1 MLLIIQDNIFLER
14 RKKMRDR
21 FFFMIVF
28 SCLFVISLAILPVSA
43 SLNGSPVQTIRPAAV
58 TIATPPPG
66 GSFIF
71 GDKILF
77 SGTNTDSNTTYLFI
91 TGPSLLAA
99 GSQIESNDSRIAPI
113 TDNVVSSFKIVQ
125 VGTAHQWSWAW
136 DTHKVPLN
144 TGSYTIYAVS
154 TPRDKTHLGSAIYD
168 SVAINITESI
178 LNASVRPTAARQGET
193 ITISGR
199 ATGNPG
205 PGIAIWVIGPNYS
218 DRSVVDLDP
227 DGSFS
232 LDIDSAATHLLSGN
246 YHVFI
251 EHPSSDDTF
260 DFDLNGDYLFNNRIR
275 SNIFTFRGNGRLYGE
290 AAYSAF
296 SAAVN
301 GPKNDDL
308 IVPVSFTLGTLPVTT
323 AATLSASSSG
333 NVTYSPKNGT
343 TVAGTTI
350 VHNSTAGPVT
360 AGSSPAPI
368 PSETVQGGPGNSSGN
383 FSSPAG
389 NTGNGLP
396 YGTLAGIF
404 GIVLLGGVGGAIVIS
419 RRKRD
424 NTVPENSPGDTLLL
438 PQGMAGQG
446 RAGDTGIALPVTL
459 AAGDPASPASLMNA
473 FPAEL
478 AGKYT
483 QISPIGSGGFA
494 MVYSAYR
501 VRDNRKVA
509 IKIPIRSNERTGRS
523 FLHEIQV
530 WETMHHPNIVEVM
543 AANILPVPYVEMEFV
558 AGSLDTLAKP
568 VPVVTAARMIRG
580 IAEGIRY
587 AHARRCIHR
596 DIKPQNILL
605 TGEMIPKITDW
616 GISKVLEEEHTKKT
630 TVAGFSLSYA
640 APEQIAP
647 EKFGS
652 TDERT
657 DIYQIGAVFYELVTG
672 LIPFDDVSMMEMVNE
687 IFYDDPVL
695 PSYFNPDAAGVEKI
709 ILKCLAKDPKQRY
722 QSADELLDAL
732 GEYLD
737 DHGPGVPGN
746 GPR

>member
-1 MLLIIQDNIFLER
+1 MREVIFLII
-14 RKKMRDR
+14 
-21 FFFMIVF
+21 VA
-28 SCLFVISLAILPVSA
+28 SCLFVIPVAIQPVSA
-43 SLNGSPVQTIRPAAV
+43 SLNGSPAQIISPSAV
-58 TIATPPPG
+58 TIATSPPAG

-77 SGTNTDSNTTYLFI
+77 SGTNTDSNRTYLFI

-99 GSQIESNDSRIAPI
+99 GSQIESNDSRISPV
-113 TDNVVSSFKIVQ
+113 TDSVGSTFKIVP
-125 VGTAHQWSWAW
+125 VGTDHQWTWTW

-168 SVAINITESI
+168 SVAINITEPVLS
-178 LNASVRPTAARQGET
+178 ASVSPTAAKQGDT

-218 DRSVVDLDP
+218 DRSVVGQDP

-232 LDIDSAATHLLSGN
+232 LGIDSAATHLLPGN
-246 YHVFI
+246 YHVFV
-251 EHPSSDDTF
+251 EHPSADDAF

-308 IVPVSFTLGTLPVTT
+308 IVPVSFTFGTPPAT
-323 AATLSASSSG
+323 AAAALSNSPSV
-333 NVTYSPKNGT
+333 NVTYFNGNGT
-343 TVAGTTI
+343 TGSGTRI
-350 VHNSTAGPVT
+350 VNNNTAGPAA
-360 AGSSPAPI
+360 AGSSPTPI
-368 PSETVQGGPGNSSGN
+368 PAETVQGVPGNSSGN
-383 FSSPAG
+383 ISPAANSG
-389 NTGNGLP
+389 GGLP
-396 YGTLAGIF
+396 YGILAGIS
-404 GIVLLGGVGGAIVIS
+404 GIVLLGGIGGAIVLS
-419 RRKRD
+419 RKKRN
-424 NTVPENSPGDTLLL
+424 NTVPENSPCDTLLL
-438 PQGMAGQG
+438 PEGKAGQG
-446 RAGDTGIALPVTL
+446 RTGDTGIALPVTL
-459 AAGDPASPASLMNA
+459 AAGDPASPASPMNA
-473 FPAEL
+473 FPEEL

-501 VRDNRKVA
+501 VSDNRKVA

-523 FLHEIQV
+523 FLHEIKV
-530 WETMHHPNIVEVM
+530 WETMHHPNIVEVT

-568 VPVVTAARMIRG
+568 VPVLTAARIIRG

-605 TGEMIPKITDW
+605 TVEIVPKITDW
-616 GISKVLEEEHTKKT
+616 GISKVLEENTRNT

-657 DIYQIGAVFYELVTG
+657 DMYQIGAVFYELVTG
-672 LIPFDDVSMMEMVNE
+672 MIPFDDASMMEMVNE
-687 IFYDDPVL
+687 ILYDDPVI
-695 PSYFNPDAAGVEKI
+695 PSYFNPDAADVEKI
-709 ILKCLAKDPKQRY
+709 ILKCLAKDPQQRY

-732 GEYLD
+732 GGYLG
-737 DHGPGVPGN
+737 DHDTDLPGDGS
-746 GPR
+746 

>member
-1 MLLIIQDNIFLER
+1 M
-14 RKKMRDR
+14 
-21 FFFMIVF
+21 
-28 SCLFVISLAILPVSA
+28 ISLAILPVSA
-43 SLNGSPVQTIRPAAV
+43 SLNGSPAQTVSPAAV
-58 TIATPPPG
+58 TIATPPAG

-77 SGTNTDSNTTYLFI
+77 SGTNTDSNSTYLFI

-99 GSQIESNDSRIAPI
+99 GSQIESNDSRIAPV
-113 TDNVVSSFKIVQ
+113 TDNVVSTFRTVQ
-125 VGTAHQWSWAW
+125 VGTDHQWSWTW

-144 TGSYTIYAVS
+144 TGTYTIYAVS

-168 SVAINITESI
+168 SVAINITEPVLS
-178 LNASVRPTAARQGET
+178 ASVRPTAARQGET

-218 DRSVVDLDP
+218 DRSVVGQDP

-232 LDIDSAATHLLSGN
+232 LGIDSAATHLLPGN
-246 YHVFI
+246 YHVFV
-251 EHPSSDDTF
+251 EHPSADDAF
-260 DFDLNGDYLFNNRIR
+260 DFDLNGDYLFNTRIR

-308 IVPVSFTLGTLPVTT
+308 IVPVSFTLGTPPATP
-323 AATLSASSSG
+323 AAALSAPPSV
-333 NVTYSPKNGT
+333 NATYSNGNGT
-343 TVAGTTI
+343 TVSGTTI
-350 VHNSTAGPVT
+350 VNTSTAGPAA
-360 AGSSPAPI
+360 AGSSPAPT
-368 PSETVQGGPGNSSGN
+368 PAKTVREVPGNSSGN
-383 FSSPAG
+383 FSSPG
-389 NTGNGLP
+389 NSGGGLS
-396 YGTLAGIF
+396 YGTLAAIS
-404 GIVLLGGVGGAIVIS
+404 GIVLLGGVGGAIILS
-419 RRKRD
+419 RKKRT
-424 NTVPENSPGDTLLL
+424 NTVPENSPGDTLIL
-438 PQGMAGQG
+438 PQHGEGQD
-446 RAGDTGIALPVTL
+446 RTGDTGIALPVTL
-459 AAGDPASPASLMNA
+459 AAGDPASPALPMNA
-473 FPAEL
+473 FPEEL

-483 QISPIGSGGFA
+483 HISPVGSGGFA

-501 VRDNRKVA
+501 ASDNRKVA
-509 IKIPIRSNERTGRS
+509 IKIPLRSNERTGRS
-523 FLHEIQV
+523 FLHEIKV
-530 WETMHHPNIVEVM
+530 WETMHHPNIVEVT

-558 AGSLDTLAKP
+558 TGSLDTLAKP
-568 VPVVTAARMIRG
+568 VPVLAAARIIRG

-605 TGEMIPKITDW
+605 TGEMVPKITDW
-616 GISKVLEEEHTKKT
+616 GISKVLEENTNMT

-657 DIYQIGAVFYELVTG
+657 DIYQIGAVFYQLVTG
-672 LIPFDDVSMMEMVNE
+672 RIPFDDASMMEMVNE
-687 IFYDDPVL
+687 VLYDDPVL
-695 PSYFNPDAAGVEKI
+695 PSYFNPAAADVEKM
-709 ILKCLAKDPKQRY
+709 ILKCLAKDPHQRY
-722 QSADELLDAL
+722 QSAGELLDAL

-737 DHGPGVPGN
+737 DHDPDIPGG
-746 GPR
+746 GS